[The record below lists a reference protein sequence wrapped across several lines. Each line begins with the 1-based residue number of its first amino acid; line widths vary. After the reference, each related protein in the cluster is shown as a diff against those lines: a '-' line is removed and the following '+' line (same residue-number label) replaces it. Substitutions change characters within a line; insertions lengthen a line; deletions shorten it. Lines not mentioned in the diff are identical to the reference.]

1 MGKFKQN
8 DLRKK
13 QDNFRLL
20 IYMSDEKK
28 IYASTKYL
36 MLNIIF

>member
-8 DLRKK
+8 NLRKK

-20 IYMSDEKK
+20 IYMSDEK
-28 IYASTKYL
+28 IDLRFY
-36 MLNIIF
+36 